1 MIKGKLLWWR
11 SGIGS
16 GITTLAIETVAP
28 GMETPG
34 RVVHV
39 EVDVKL
45 FRKFF
50 GEVGNPARKTIIYE
64 NGMLKL
70 E

>member
-11 SGIGS
+11 NSIVS
-16 GITTLAIETVAP
+16 GITTLAIETVTP

-34 RVVHV
+34 RVEHV
-39 EVDVKL
+39 TVTAKQ

-50 GEVGNPARKTIIYE
+50 GEVGNPARKTIVYE
-64 NGMLKL
+64 NEMLKL
-70 E
+70 G